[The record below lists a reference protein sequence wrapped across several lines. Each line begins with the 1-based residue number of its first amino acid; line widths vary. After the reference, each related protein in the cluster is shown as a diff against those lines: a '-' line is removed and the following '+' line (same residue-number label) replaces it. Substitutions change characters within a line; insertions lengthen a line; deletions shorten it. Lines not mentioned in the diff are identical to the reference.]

1 MIVHSNYAR
10 LSDEALDKV
19 HSRKNPKQPVYIQ
32 TVRGKYRL
40 QSIVNSGNNSLCC
53 LVDATYRKHRALG
66 HIEFPGS
73 SSSGVNQ
80 VARALPRAIISD
92 HVGKRCQKTCF
103 WKLSFFPSSLKKPTL
118 RNLQIKKIEPI
129 ENTWYL
135 YILLILCINIC
146 KAFLKMMSWKTKEK
160 KGIIF
165 TIQLFIM
172 NYMIMTLMN
181 LVIDWCEI
189 CSVHTNTPNNFQAL
203 PNYLKSSKY
212 LFQVS

>member
-160 KGIIF
+160 KR
-165 TIQLFIM
+165 
-172 NYMIMTLMN
+172 NYFYHTVIYNELHDNDTHESCNRLMWN
-181 LVIDWCEI
+181 L
-189 CSVHTNTPNNFQAL
+189 
-203 PNYLKSSKY
+203 
-212 LFQVS
+212 

>member
-66 HIEFPGS
+66 HTEFPGS

-146 KAFLKMMSWKTKEK
+146 KAFPKMMSWKTKEK

>member
-66 HIEFPGS
+66 HTEFPGS

-92 HVGKRCQKTCF
+92 HVGKLCQKTCF

-146 KAFLKMMSWKTKEK
+146 KAFLKMMSWKKKEK

-172 NYMIMTLMN
+172 NYMIMTLMH

>member
-66 HIEFPGS
+66 HTEFPGS

-146 KAFLKMMSWKTKEK
+146 KAFPKMMSWKTKEK

-189 CSVHTNTPNNFQAL
+189 CSVHSNTPNNFQAL